1 MTYKCATTTC
11 DHAPVPRALVTSCDG
26 KEVELI
32 LNHALR
38 VNPYNGEASTV
49 EHVLVE
55 ERAAVQQRR
64 PFVPTTAEVL
74 MLGWYLQHLLQHVT
88 MIKDVHP

>member
-1 MTYKCATTTC
+1 
-11 DHAPVPRALVTSCDG
+11 VT
-26 KEVELI
+26 

-55 ERAAVQQRR
+55 ERATVQQRR
-64 PFVPTTAEVL
+64 PFVPTPAEVH
-74 MLGWYLQHLLQHVT
+74 MLGWYLQRLLQHVT

>member
-38 VNPYNGEASTV
+38 VNPDNGEASTV

-55 ERAAVQQRR
+55 ERAAVQQWR
-64 PFVPTTAEVL
+64 PFVPTPAEVR
-74 MLGWYLQHLLQHVT
+74 MLGWYLQRLLQHVT

>member
-1 MTYKCATTTC
+1 MTYKCAITTC
-11 DHAPVPRALVTSCDG
+11 DHAPVPRASVTSCDG
-26 KEVELI
+26 KDVELI

-49 EHVLVE
+49 EHIRVE
-55 ERAAVQQRR
+55 ERAAVQQRC
-64 PFVPTTAEVL
+64 PFVPTSAEVR
-74 MLGWYLQHLLQHVT
+74 MLGWHLQRLLQHVT